1 MSRLFLLSLAVPFIS
16 GLVSFITPKGQK
28 KLVSVLA
35 LVASSATLA
44 FCIGIFLNKPIFVS
58 FEGIQYLLAD
68 NLSAFITLFVGLFGL
83 LIVLYSSA
91 FMKDRDDL
99 NKYYAYVL
107 WTISASIGVAI
118 SNHLVLLLTFWGILG
133 ITLYLL
139 IAMGSEGAETS
150 AKKTFIIMGSSDA
163 VLLLGIAI
171 LWKIAPSLEMSGM
184 HIALTSRLAVLSF
197 VCFALAAFAKAGA
210 MPLHT
215 WIPDSAESAP
225 TPVMAFLP
233 GSLDKLLGIYLLFRA
248 SVNIFEIKPNSGV
261 ALFLMITGVITIIAA
276 VMMALTQRNLKK
288 MLSYHAVSQVGYMVL
303 GLGTANPIGIAGALF
318 HMLNHAIYKCCLFLT
333 AGNVE
338 YRTGTNDLGKL
349 GGLAKLMPFTF
360 LIFLIASFA
369 GSGIPPFNG
378 FFSKWMV
385 YQGII
390 ELGKTGTKLW
400 PLWLVA
406 AMFGSALTLAIFMK
420 LIHAVFLG
428 QPSSNKI
435 SKVKE
440 VPLLMN
446 VSSFVLA
453 ALCIIFGIFA
463 LRIPIKLL
471 ITPSIGGQ
479 ISFSGVWNSSLATIL
494 ILIGLVIGFIIYFLG
509 NLKSREVGQ
518 FVGGEDLE
526 KNPQM
531 KPSGLEFYNN
541 IKEMPFLQF
550 MYNRAEEKLFDIYE
564 QGKKLTLAINSF
576 FRYLHN
582 GVLPTY
588 CVWVLLGMIV
598 IFLIVL

>member
-1 MSRLFLLSLAVPFIS
+1 MSKIFLLTLALPFLAGVIS
-16 GLVSFITPKGQK
+16 FVTPKSFK
-28 KLVSVLA
+28 KLPSVLA
-35 LVASSATLA
+35 LVFSILTFGL
-44 FCIGIFLNKPIFVS
+44 CVKIFILKPISFVL
-58 FEGIQYLLAD
+58 GGVQYLLAD
-68 NLSAFITLFVGLFGL
+68 NLSSFIVLFVGLFGL

-99 NKYYAYVL
+99 GKYYAYVL

-139 IAMGSEGAETS
+139 IAMGSEGAAAS
-150 AKKTFIIMGSSDA
+150 AKKTFIIMGGSDA
-163 VLLLGIAI
+163 LLLLGVAI
-171 LWKIAPSLEMSGM
+171 LWNISPSLEISGM

-248 SVNIFEIKPNSGV
+248 SVNIFDIQQNSGV
-261 ALFLMITGVITIIAA
+261 ALFLMITGAITIIAA
-276 VMMALTQRNLKK
+276 VMMALMQQNLKK

-303 GLGTANPIGIAGALF
+303 GLGIANPIAIAGALF
-318 HMLNHAIYKCCLFLT
+318 HMLNHAIYKCCLFLLG
-333 AGNVE
+333 GNVE
-338 YRTGTNDLGKL
+338 HRTGTNDLGKL

-378 FFSKWMV
+378 FVSKWMV

-400 PLWLVA
+400 PLWLAV

-420 LIHAVFLG
+420 LIHAIFLG

-440 VPLLMN
+440 VPLIMN
-446 VSSFVLA
+446 VSPFILA
-453 ALCIIFGIFA
+453 ALCVIFGIFA
-463 LRIPIKLL
+463 LQIPIRLL
-471 ITPSIGGQ
+471 IAPSIGEQ
-479 ISFSGVWNSSLATIL
+479 ISFSGVWNPSLATIL
-494 ILIGLVIGFIIYFLG
+494 ILIGLVIGFIIYLLG

-526 KNPQM
+526 KNAQM
-531 KPSGLEFYNN
+531 KPSGVEFYNT
-541 IKEMPFLQF
+541 IREIPILRFL
-550 MYNRAEEKLFDIYE
+550 YEKAEEKFFDIYE
-564 QGKKLTLAINSF
+564 QGKKLTFAVNSF

-598 IFLIVL
+598 IFLVIL